1 MSMNGVLQACGSF
14 GKTVPVRLKT
24 GTDVMAGLKQACEA
38 NGIKH
43 GVILAGIGSL
53 RKMTYQVLTPKPETK
68 MGAGYTDPQVI
79 PGPVEIVSLQGVV
92 FQSETGETLL
102 HVHGMFSDRDGKVYG
117 GHVVAGENPVLAT
130 LDAVLA
136 EVAGVKLVRRMDEAV
151 GLGLFTPEPA

>member
-1 MSMNGVLQACGSF
+1 MGTNGIFQACGTF
-14 GKTVPVRLKT
+14 GKAVPVRLRT
-24 GTDVMAGLKQACEA
+24 GTDVMAGLKQACET

-68 MGAGYTDPQVI
+68 MGAGYTEPQVV
-79 PGPVEIVSLQGVV
+79 PGPVEIVNLQGVV

-102 HVHGMFSDRDGKVYG
+102 HVHGTFSDRDGKVYA

-130 LDAVLA
+130 LDGLVA
-136 EVAGVKLVRRMDEAV
+136 EVAGVNLVRRMDNEV
-151 GLGLFTPEPA
+151 GLGLFTPEKA